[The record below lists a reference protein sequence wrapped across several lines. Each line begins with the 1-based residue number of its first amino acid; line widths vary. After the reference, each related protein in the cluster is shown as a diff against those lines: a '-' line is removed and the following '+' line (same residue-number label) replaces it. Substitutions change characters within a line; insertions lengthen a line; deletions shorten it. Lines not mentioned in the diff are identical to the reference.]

1 MVPTLV
7 IGAKHDTMVDPEHME
22 WMSTQVRNGSY
33 LLCPNGSHMCMY
45 DDQETYM
52 SGLAKF
58 IKAVDAGKK

>member
-1 MVPTLV
+1 VVPTLV
-7 IGAKHDTMVDPEHME
+7 IGAKHDTMDPEHME

-33 LLCPNGSHMCMY
+33 LSCPNGSHMCMY

-52 SGLAKF
+52 SGLTKF

>member
-1 MVPTLV
+1 VVPTLV
-7 IGAKHDTMVDPEHME
+7 IGAKHDTMDPEHME

-52 SGLAKF
+52 SGLTKF

>member
-7 IGAKHDTMVDPEHME
+7 IGAKHDTMDPEHME

-52 SGLAKF
+52 SGLTKF